1 MSTRRGKAKAKTCQ
15 LNKQLMAA
23 EVAAKIFRENC
34 KKNLRIASILTDMGK
49 LVFGGVIIGGVFE
62 EVAYPEY
69 LFSIGIVGFIFLM
82 WIGTIYFNKGIKE
95 Q

>member
-1 MSTRRGKAKAKTCQ
+1 
-15 LNKQLMAA
+15 MAA
-23 EVAAKIFRENC
+23 EEAAKIFRENC

-49 LVFGGVIIGGVFE
+49 LVFVGVIIGGVFE

>member
-1 MSTRRGKAKAKTCQ
+1 
-15 LNKQLMAA
+15 
-23 EVAAKIFRENC
+23 
-34 KKNLRIASILTDMGK
+34 MGK

-69 LFSIGIVGFIFLM
+69 LFSIGIIGFIFLM